1 MAIYSMK
8 MRASR
13 TVGEEK
19 QHISGAEKIL
29 REEEMAEQANA
40 LLTRAL
46 HHAKGKA
53 DFINLKIEDVE
64 PEAIEYID
72 ALPVSTMK
80 AASPEDG
87 RAKLLQMLQ
96 KIGIT
101 KGEAILEK
109 FKYTYAMRGAML
121 LDADTLEP
129 LEPDHARGIRATYM
143 DAAHTSSRLAM
154 DCKNHFQEAIVLA
167 SKVIHAPHIIAE
179 LCVSDD
185 PDYVTGYIASRELG
199 YVRITQL
206 KAYGCPD
213 GGRIFL
219 YRGPREDVAACID
232 YLEKQIVLVR
242 GVPNV
247 KQEGVQNPWQGIQE
261 HVDTMKAE
269 HLYRTMLRMDSA
281 QADTVTACGASRL
294 MLASNNYLGLLDEP
308 RVKQAAIQAVEE
320 YGTGSGGSRLTT
332 GNLALHEELEQDL
345 ARFKCTETALLFNTG
360 YMANVGILSAFGVKG
375 TVIFSDEL
383 NHASIIDGCRLS
395 HAKVVRYR
403 HNDMQDLEEKLR
415 TIAPERGLIVSD
427 AVFSMDGDLANLP
440 DILRLAHKYH
450 VLSMVDE
457 AHATGVIGRTGRGL
471 VEHYGQGENPDLLM
485 GTLSKALGSE
495 RGYVCGSQL
504 LIDYLRNTARSFI
517 YSTSLSPANLGAAR
531 AALQILEAEP
541 ERVQKL
547 QQNTQ
552 YVCTLLRQSGLPAES
567 ESAIVPVILGD
578 EGKAVAAA
586 KTLFQQGII
595 LSAIR
600 YPTVKRGSARLRI
613 ALMATHTKQD
623 LQDAV
628 KKICDVVKNA

>member
-457 AHATGVIGRTGRGL
+457 AHATGVIGRTGRGI

-495 RGYVCGSQL
+495 GGYVCGSQL

-567 ESAIVPVILGD
+567 ESAIMPVILGD

-586 KTLFQQGII
+586 KMLFQQGII

>member
-261 HVDTMKAE
+261 RVDTMKAE

-308 RVKQAAIQAVEE
+308 RVKQAAIQAVEK

-457 AHATGVIGRTGRGL
+457 AHATGVIGRTGRGI

-495 RGYVCGSQL
+495 GGYVCGSQL

>member
-261 HVDTMKAE
+261 RVDTMKAE

-308 RVKQAAIQAVEE
+308 RVKQAAIQAVEK

-457 AHATGVIGRTGRGL
+457 AHATGVIGRTGRGI

-495 RGYVCGSQL
+495 GGYVCGSQL

-567 ESAIVPVILGD
+567 ESAIMPVILGD

-586 KTLFQQGII
+586 KMLFQQGII